1 MESTL
6 KAIRWFFYI
15 LILKNIA
22 KFFSKVISKGVGY
35 IMRIVG
41 IVALF
46 IFLFLLGYHYHD
58 FVMDS
63 IHKAKAAYQE
73 LVHGSGGE

>member
-1 MESTL
+1 
-6 KAIRWFFYI
+6 
-15 LILKNIA
+15 
-22 KFFSKVISKGVGY
+22 
-35 IMRIVG
+35 MRIVG
-41 IVALF
+41 IIALF

-63 IHKAKAAYQE
+63 IHKAQAAYQE